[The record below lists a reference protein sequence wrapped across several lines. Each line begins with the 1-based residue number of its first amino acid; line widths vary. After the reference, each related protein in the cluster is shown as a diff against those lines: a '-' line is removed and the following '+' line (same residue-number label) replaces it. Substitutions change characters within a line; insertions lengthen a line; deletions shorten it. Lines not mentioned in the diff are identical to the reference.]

1 MAVVTGEKSAAR
13 IKMRTINSKRMRRMM
28 MMMRPTRMVLTKSTV
43 APSESWI
50 RKR

>member
-28 MMMRPTRMVLTKSTV
+28 MRPTRMVLTKSTV